1 MSIRYLLLCVL
12 SMSVLFSCKTDQ
24 AQSKTD
30 SSVKANIK
38 NDVEILA
45 ADDMEGRE
53 TGTPGEMKAAL
64 YIVKRMK
71 EIGLSAKGDSTSYLQ
86 HYTKKMKSDPHA
98 DIPADDDPVIDG
110 YNVIGY
116 LDHSAKKTIVLGAHY
131 DHLGYGGAGSLH
143 SGEKAIHNGADDNAS
158 GVAAILRMA
167 EEFKGDKYADHNYLF
182 IAFSGEEKGLWGSNY
197 FAKNPTI
204 AKENINMMVNLD
216 MVGRLN
222 EDRQIAIHGVGTS
235 PSFDA
240 TLDQQNTYQFKV
252 TKQQSGVGPSDH
264 TSFYLEDI
272 PVLHFFT
279 GQHEHY
285 HKPGDDSHLV
295 NYDGIVD
302 ISSFIIDIVD
312 SFNDPLEFTKTKDE
326 SAETPDFKVTLGVI
340 PDYLFSGKGMR
351 MDGVRE
357 GRPAGN
363 AGFIKGDIVKQMDTI
378 EVIDMMS
385 YMKALGIIEPGS
397 TVEVIIDRDGEMI
410 KKDVTF

>member
-1 MSIRYLLLCVL
+1 MSLRYLIACIVCV
-12 SMSVLFSCKTDQ
+12 SLFSSCKTSNPLDEKSTISISQ
-24 AQSKTD
+24 
-30 SSVKANIK
+30 IK
-38 NDVEILA
+38 QDVEILA

-64 YIVKRMK
+64 YISERMK
-71 EIGLSAKGDSTSYLQ
+71 AIGLTAKGDSNSYLQ
-86 HYTKKMKSDPHA
+86 HYTKQIKSNPHDDA
-98 DIPADDDPVIDG
+98 PAADDPVIDG
-110 YNVIGY
+110 YNVVGY
-116 LDHSAKKTIVLGAHY
+116 LDHSAEKTIVLGAHY
-131 DHLGYGGAGSLH
+131 DHLGYGSEGSLH
-143 SGEKAIHNGADDNAS
+143 TGEKAIHNGADDNAS
-158 GVAAILRMA
+158 GVASILAMA
-167 EEFKGDKYADHNYLF
+167 EELKSKKYNDHNYLF

-204 AKENINMMVNLD
+204 AKEKMNMMVNLD

-222 EDRQIAIHGVGTS
+222 EDRQIAVHGVGTS

-240 TLDQQNTYQFKV
+240 TLDNENTYQLKT
-252 TKQQSGVGPSDH
+252 TKQLSGVGPSDH

-302 ISSFIIDIVD
+302 ISNYIVDIVESVD
-312 SFNDPLEFTKTKDE
+312 TPLEFNKTKDE

-351 MDGVRE
+351 IDGVRE

-363 AGFIKGDIVKQMDTI
+363 AGLLKGDIVKQMDTI
-378 EVIDMMS
+378 QIVDMMS
-385 YMKALGIIEPGS
+385 YMKALGVFEPGS
-397 TVEVIIDRDGEMI
+397 TVEVVVERDGEMI
-410 KKDVTF
+410 KEDVTF